1 MEEKKRKD
9 RKGGK
14 ERKGHLVLIPTEE
27 FLLILRL
34 FHFFLS
40 LQVYLNVYLHIYVYT
55 YQCLV
60 YVSIFTYYF
69 QAYNSHPVL
78 YILAFRLPRLP
89 PLIISPLLP
98 SPSLLL
104 SSHLFIL
111 FLPSSVLSSFL
122 LYNFFTSLLHSAH
135 LISYILQD
143 GIGSRD
149 QWTFSYCEMHI
160 RSDLV

>member
-1 MEEKKRKD
+1 MCICTLMCIR
-9 RKGGK
+9 
-14 ERKGHLVLIPTEE
+14 I
-27 FLLILRL
+27 
-34 FHFFLS
+34 
-40 LQVYLNVYLHIYVYT
+40 NVYI
-55 YQCLV
+55 
-60 YVSIFTYYF
+60 SIFTYYF
-69 QAYNSHPVL
+69 QAHNSHPVL
-78 YILAFRLPRLP
+78 YVLAFRRPRLP
-89 PLIISPLLP
+89 PLLISPLLP

-122 LYNFFTSLLHSAH
+122 SFNFFSSLLHSAH

-160 RSDLV
+160 RSDLVWYSLICCPSMLSHWSAYILYNELRPALYSTVLSA